1 MVYSCFIP
9 GYPGSVSLRHFS
21 GVVMPKIDQTEEQIK
36 QIKDIFL
43 SFDLTGSKSHLLES
57 LARYEQQTVAY
68 IDVPGLSAIIR
79 WHKNLFLQMSHHFSR
94 AEQLLDEAIDLLEDR
109 PEPIFKRWKL
119 KIYLSLGYVHEAQ
132 WNYLDAK
139 SYLKDAEELALS
151 DAPLNKFLGE
161 IYSLLSKINHCL
173 GRYNRAKR
181 YVALEKETS
190 QENYATHPSDESM
203 AEIYAYALVNYSR
216 ITRLVGL
223 VDQRVKDDTREAI
236 DIFTQSKNEKV
247 LLLARLE
254 AAEFKYLVNQVV
266 ECLEISLNIEPL
278 LKSKEMYKELMQTW
292 FLTARTYRKLLDY
305 EQAELKLNDL
315 FALAN
320 ENQLENESLM
330 ADALFEMG
338 AIQYAVNEEA
348 NALEY
353 FRKSAKL
360 GMILGIKNI
369 IIRAFEAVRS
379 IDRHKASDLL
389 TADLVYEDAMF
400 VRNRLN
406 RTISPFRENRAKAK
420 LFASTL
426 FVDIVDF
433 SRMMKK
439 SDEDMVIRMVDELI
453 DRMYLIIYQHNGYI
467 DKFLGDGFMAI
478 FEHGFK
484 PVPEVALNAVTAGM
498 DIHRALKHKNRKLR
512 NVYGSDKNIQ
522 VRIGISSG
530 EIYAMLLGNYIKTE
544 FTYLGNSV
552 NLASK
557 LESRATEQCMLIDNL
572 SYDLVKERII
582 SEPEHIFIPGLGK
595 TEAYKV
601 LRLARMHDRA
611 AS

>member
-1 MVYSCFIP
+1 MS
-9 GYPGSVSLRHFS
+9 
-21 GVVMPKIDQTEEQIK
+21 KIDQTEEQIK

-57 LARYEQQTVAY
+57 LAGYEQQTVAY

-109 PEPIFKRWKL
+109 PESIFKRWKL
-119 KIYLSLGYVHEAQ
+119 KICLSLGYVHEAQ

-161 IYSLLSKINHCL
+161 IYSLLSKINLCL

-181 YVALEKETS
+181 YVALEKKTS

-236 DIFTQSKNEKV
+236 DIFTQSKNEKG

-254 AAEFKYLVNQVV
+254 AAEFKYLVNQVD
-266 ECLEISLNIEPL
+266 ECLEISLNIESL
-278 LKSKEMYKELMQTW
+278 LKSKEMYKELMQAW

-315 FALAN
+315 LALAK

-348 NALEY
+348 NALEF

-439 SDEDMVIRMVDELI
+439 SDEDMMIRMVDELI

-484 PVPEVALNAVTAGM
+484 PVPEVAFNAVTAGM
-498 DIHRALKHKNRKLR
+498 DIHRALNHKNRKLR
-512 NVYGSDKNIQ
+512 KVYGADKNIQ
-522 VRIGISSG
+522 VRIGISTG
-530 EIYAMLLGNYIKTE
+530 EIYAILLGNYIKTE

-601 LRLARMHDRA
+601 LRLARMHDRP